1 MPFIRLKNTIGVIYL
16 LVGAFAINL
25 LGFKVNTI
33 DNTSN
38 VNFGPNQYLDQFL
51 SYKRN
56 QGVGEQ
62 NGDISPIYIPISWVV
77 DPDVTDSNSAKNS
90 II

>member
-1 MPFIRLKNTIGVIYL
+1 MI
-16 LVGAFAINL
+16 FAPMVVNL
-25 LGFKVNTI
+25 LGFKVNVL
-33 DNTSN
+33 DHASSLNM
-38 VNFGPNQYLDQFL
+38 GPNQIIDQFV

-62 NGDISPIYIPISWVV
+62 NGDISPIFMPMSYIM
-77 DPDVTDSNSAKNS
+77 DPDVNDSTTIKNS